1 MSEQKIKNNNMGDH
15 NKKKTKRDMF
25 KKSKTNKQS
34 RLGTPIRCGIG
45 GLGVIRI
52 FGSTMRAK
60 KNRLKEGRL
69 LRR

>member
-1 MSEQKIKNNNMGDH
+1 MKLNNKSEQKIKNNNMGNH

-25 KKSKTNKQS
+25 KKSKTSKQS

-52 FGSTMRAK
+52 FGRNTMHAK
-60 KNRLKEGRL
+60 NID
-69 LRR
+69 

>member
-1 MSEQKIKNNNMGDH
+1 MGDH

-52 FGSTMRAK
+52 FGNTMHA
-60 KNRLKEGRL
+60 NNID
-69 LRR
+69 